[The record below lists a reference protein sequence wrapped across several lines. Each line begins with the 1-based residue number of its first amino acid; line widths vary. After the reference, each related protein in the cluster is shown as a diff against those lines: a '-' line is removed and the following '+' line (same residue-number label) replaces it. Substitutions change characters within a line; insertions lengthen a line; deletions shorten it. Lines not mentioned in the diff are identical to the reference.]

1 MLHTTFIAAGPLIHR
16 DKLEGA
22 VAAPYAGTFDVE
34 FYPTIAQKAT
44 KLVDGIS
51 RAQAF
56 RDGNKRLAWL
66 SMTTFVEMNGL
77 VVDLMPAE
85 EAARWVL
92 DLDGTDGLIR
102 ATEWL
107 NEHLR
112 STY

>member
-1 MLHTTFIAAGPLIHR
+1 
-16 DKLEGA
+16 
-22 VAAPYAGTFDVE
+22 
-34 FYPTIAQKAT
+34 
-44 KLVDGIS
+44 
-51 RAQAF
+51 
-56 RDGNKRLAWL
+56 
-66 SMTTFVEMNGL
+66 MTTFVEMNGL